1 MKKLIVLLFVLIL
14 GIGCKKEGSYDDTRR
29 TNIEIKSGE
38 TRNVDIAYVETGNFY
53 IVGKYVSNGT
63 YYWKVKD
70 IYSPTVI
77 KSVVIVSPPKEVYN
91 NYTFE
96 QRIPNHII
104 IRFRII

>member
-1 MKKLIVLLFVLIL
+1 MKKLIILLFVLIL
-14 GIGCKKEGSYDDTRR
+14 GIGCKKEGSYDDTRQ
-29 TNIEIKSGE
+29 TNIEIKNGE
-38 TRNVDIAYVETGNFY
+38 TRSVPIAYLEVGNFY

-77 KSVVIVSPPKEVYN
+77 KSVVIVSPPKAVYN

-96 QRIPNHII
+96 QKIPNHII